1 MRRASTARQRFDGDS
16 RVDVDATEAVRWM
29 HAIGASELVHG
40 HTHRPGS
47 NVLAPGFE
55 RHVLSDWD
63 LDRDAAPRAE
73 VLRLTR
79 DGFQRLPPTG
89 V

>member
-1 MRRASTARQRFDGDS
+1 MRDASEANKRAQTTWA
-16 RVDVDATEAVRWM
+16 DVDPAAAVAWM
-29 HAIGASELVHG
+29 HATGSREMVHG

-47 NVLAPGFE
+47 SVLAPGFT

-63 LDRDAAPRAE
+63 CDATPPRAQ

-79 DGFQRLPPTG
+79 DGFARLDLAP
-89 V
+89 